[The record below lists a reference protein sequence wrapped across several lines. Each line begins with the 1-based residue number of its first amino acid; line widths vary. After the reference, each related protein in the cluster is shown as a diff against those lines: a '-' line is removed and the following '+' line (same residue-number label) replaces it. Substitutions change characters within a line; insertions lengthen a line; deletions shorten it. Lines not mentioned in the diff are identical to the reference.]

1 MDKTT
6 LYAKTGKGLL
16 EVKNRSRALSKDLFK
31 LLTLVDGRSTYAA
44 LREKL
49 APLPDRELV
58 VQLRQL
64 SDLGFVKEMAAPVSQ
79 IPAPAAGLTVSDDL
93 DFTSLMGGE
102 ATRGFYK
109 SGELEKKDRD
119 EAARRES
126 EARSGRA
133 REEAERKQ
141 QLETRQQ
148 VRDDAMSRAQVEA
161 QIRARTEAERVARE
175 QAELLARRE
184 AEMRARLAR
193 ETADR
198 IEAERLGREEAE
210 RRALEES
217 ERRARLEKESQ
228 ERLAGER
235 QQLEQERQRL
245 AAESR
250 KIKEEAE
257 RKAREE
263 VERRVREEAARTLEE
278 EARLVREAAERRA
291 RDEAQRKLEAETQ
304 RLREEAEVR
313 IREETRRKVE
323 EEARRVRE
331 EAERVA
337 REEARRQ
344 LEVETQRL
352 REEAERKAREDVER
366 QLTIER
372 EKMRREAEEL
382 RKQQDEDRRRRDEEE
397 RRQLE
402 EQARRLREDQE
413 RLRRET
419 EEAKRRQ
426 EEEMVRRQEE
436 EARQR
441 RELEE
446 RLQRELEERAR
457 REAEL
462 AELQRANEE
471 ARRRESEEAER
482 RRLEEE
488 ALRARELEA
497 KRLADEA
504 RAAEEAARREAEK
517 QRREAEERRHAE
529 AEAERKRR
537 EEADRKARELEAQ
550 RLADEAR
557 AQEEAARR
565 EAEERS
571 RIEAGEAERKRQEE
585 ADRQAR
591 ELEAQRLVDEARAQ
605 EEATRREA
613 EERSRAEAVEAERKR
628 QEDADRQARE
638 LDAERVAEEARA
650 EEEAARRARAA
661 EVQRLLDDARA
672 REDSPAGRGRIGSV
686 DGDASEIE
694 ALPTLDVV
702 EMASLPAVES
712 PGSTDADRRHDEI
725 EALLLAEIARAK
737 DEAVDASSA
746 ADADDLSVVAAAE
759 PVPVIDGMSED
770 IPPEATSSEI
780 VLAPIDLPSLDLE
793 ASRASSAVETSSL
806 RLDAARRAPPILTR
820 EARDAQES
828 RSRSDAL
835 EIEARRALDTAEE
848 EARVIEAEE
857 RKVRAEADAQARTQ
871 LAQTA
876 REDAVH
882 RARQDAE
889 RRQRE
894 KEERRQKD
902 EEARRRAEMQRHDAE
917 RNRREQALAQQ
928 RAEQEEHDRQ
938 KSARKAL
945 LQSTRRSPLSRA
957 KPALIGIVV
966 VLAGAVGLLHVVPV
980 SFYAPTVAQVISK
993 RIGEPVTVG
1002 ALRIS
1007 IVPAPELRLSDVR
1020 IGERLDIRADE
1031 VRVRADLGS
1040 VFGDQLRVKRLDVD
1054 RLVAEADALPR
1065 IAGWVQAGGGQ
1076 AALEVRRIVLSG
1088 VRLSEPDVT
1097 IPDFNGDVLLGPDGA
1112 FRGGDL
1118 RLADG
1123 SLSAEFSRNDEGIAL
1138 SVRGRNWK
1146 PSYGPAVVFDEFT
1159 AKGLIDGTSI
1169 RLRQIETQLYGGSG
1183 KGSAQLDWNGNWR
1196 LKGEFTTQRV
1206 QLYSFMD
1213 AVTRDARSGGELE
1226 SRAQFDMSASDF
1238 SRLYQ
1243 SPQVQASFTVKKG
1256 NLDGVDLVR
1265 ALQGPKT
1272 EGVFGGKTRFDTLS
1286 GTLVVSGGRYQ
1297 YRDLRMQSGV
1307 MVATGQFDI
1316 SAEQQVGG
1324 RVLVELKGPT
1334 SPIRSSYSI
1343 AGDLKTIALKP

>member
-31 LLTLVDGRSTYAA
+31 LLTLVDGRSTYAD

-64 SDLGFVKEMAAPVSQ
+64 SDLGFVKEMAAPVSHVT
-79 IPAPAAGLTVSDDL
+79 APAAGMTVSDDL
-93 DFTSLMGGE
+93 DFTALMGGE

-126 EARSGRA
+126 EARSGRV

-148 VRDDAMSRAQVEA
+148 VREDAMNRAQVEA
-161 QIRARTEAERVARE
+161 QIRARTGAERVARE

-210 RRALEES
+210 RRAREES
-217 ERRARLEKESQ
+217 ERRARLEQ
-228 ERLAGER
+228 EAQQRLASER

-245 AAESR
+245 AAEAR

-257 RKAREE
+257 RKAREDL
-263 VERRVREEAARTLEE
+263 ERRLREEAERTLEE
-278 EARLVREAAERRA
+278 EARLVREAAERRI

-304 RLREEAEVR
+304 RLRQEAEVR
-313 IREETRRKVE
+313 IQEETRRKVE

-366 QLTIER
+366 QLAVER
-372 EKMRREAEEL
+372 EKMRAEAEEL
-382 RKQQDEDRRRRDEEE
+382 RRQQDEDRRRRDEEE

-419 EEAKRRQ
+419 EEAQRRQ
-426 EEEMVRRQEE
+426 EEEMLRRQEE
-436 EARQR
+436 EVRQR
-441 RELEE
+441 RELEA

-462 AELQRANEE
+462 AALQRANDE
-471 ARRRESEEAER
+471 ARRRETEEAER

-517 QRREAEERRHAE
+517 QRREAEERRQAE

-537 EEADRKARELEAQ
+537 EESERQAREAEVQRLADEARAQEEAARREAGERSRAEAEEADRKRREEAERQAREVEAQ

-571 RIEAGEAERKRQEE
+571 RAEAAEAGRRQ
-585 ADRQAR
+585 
-591 ELEAQRLVDEARAQ
+591 
-605 EEATRREA
+605 
-613 EERSRAEAVEAERKR
+613 
-628 QEDADRQARE
+628 QEDADRRARE
-638 LDAERVAEEARA
+638 LDAERLADEARA
-650 EEEAARRARAA
+650 EEEAARGARAA
-661 EVQRLLDDARA
+661 EVRRLLDDARA
-672 REDSPAGRGRIGSV
+672 REDSPAGRGGLGSV
-686 DGDASEIE
+686 DGDTSAVE

-702 EMASLPAVES
+702 ELEPAPAVES
-712 PGSTDADRRHDEI
+712 PGSADADRRHEEI
-725 EALLLAEIARAK
+725 ESLLLAEIARAR
-737 DEAVDASSA
+737 DEASGAATASGT
-746 ADADDLSVVAAAE
+746 DDVPVAE
-759 PVPVIDGMSED
+759 PVPSIED
-770 IPPEATSSEI
+770 AAADVPPDATSGEI

-793 ASRASSAVETSSL
+793 TSRASRAVDGSSA
-806 RLDAARRAPPILTR
+806 RLDAARSAPPIPTR
-820 EARDAQES
+820 AEREAQES
-828 RSRSDAL
+828 RERSNAL

-848 EARVIEAEE
+848 EARLIEAEE
-857 RKVRAEADAQARTQ
+857 RKARAAADAEARTQ

-876 REDAVH
+876 REDAVL

-894 KEERRQKD
+894 KEERRQKE

-957 KPALIGIVV
+957 KPVLIAVV
-966 VLAGAVGLLHVVPV
+966 VVIAGAVGLLHVVPV

-1007 IVPAPELRLSDVR
+1007 VVPAPELRLSDVR

-1040 VFGDQLRVKRLDVD
+1040 VFGHQLRVKRLDVD
-1054 RLVAEADALPR
+1054 RFVADAGALPR
-1065 IAGWVQAGGGQ
+1065 IAGWVRAGGGQ
-1076 AALEVRRIVLSG
+1076 AALEVRRIVFTG
-1088 VRLSEPDVT
+1088 VRLSEPDLT
-1097 IPDFNGDVLLGPDGA
+1097 IPDFNGDVLLGPDGV

-1159 AKGLIDGTSI
+1159 AKGLVDGTSI
-1169 RLRQIETQLYGGSG
+1169 RLRQIEAQLYGGSG
-1183 KGSAQLDWNGNWR
+1183 KGTAQLDWNGSWR

-1226 SRAQFDMSASDF
+1226 SRAQFDMRASEF

-1272 EGVFGGKTRFDTLS
+1272 EGVFGGKTRFDTMS

-1297 YRDLRMQSGV
+1297 YRDLRLQSGV

-1316 SAEQQVGG
+1316 AADQQVGG
-1324 RVLVELKGPT
+1324 RVLVELEGPT
-1334 SPIRSSYSI
+1334 SPIRSSYSLT
-1343 AGDLKTIALKP
+1343 GDLKTIALKP